1 MELAAMN
8 IAFGTKA
15 FSLAPATGFP
25 KQEWELLWS
34 SLFRKNTGKI
44 VVTSLYESDFFAVR
58 NSSNDIHKWQAVY
71 RKLWGSVVRV
81 MRFMFVLPSQNV
93 FALFNNLILCWDALI
108 P

>member
-25 KQEWELLWS
+25 KEEWELLWS

-44 VVTSLYESDFFAVR
+44 VVTSEIRRMISTSDKPFTVNFEEVSLESWDLCLFYPV
-58 NSSNDIHKWQAVY
+58 K
-71 RKLWGSVVRV
+71 
-81 MRFMFVLPSQNV
+81 MFL
-93 FALFNNLILCWDALI
+93 LCSTT
-108 P
+108 